1 MSINDFLTSKNV
13 NLLWDVIKEDDLNKA
28 CTVEQLNQLK
38 IFIQR
43 TINEFFEKE
52 IANTSSLKDM
62 NKKYIMFVISYAHR
76 NLLPKKTNVI
86 DISNVEKPELVTFED
101 IKKDKKKNF
110 ELEFQK
116 KQQEFTSALTYKKP
130 ETPNFSDKLDEPIY
144 QSDTLVE
151 KIILQ
156 RTKEEEIFKNNAP
169 MNQEWIKP
177 KETSIKKEKYISENP
192 NLLKIENNI
201 VTPLNDI
208 IDLNTSKKHISWKDQ
223 ETETINVFSKLKK
236 IDYNEEIK
244 NIKEEMKIMH
254 TKIEELDKT
263 MNNILVLLKEKK

>member
-1 MSINDFLTSKNV
+1 M
-13 NLLWDVIKEDDLNKA
+13 

-52 IANTSSLKDM
+52 KANTGSLKDI

-76 NLLPKKTNVI
+76 NLLIKKTNII
-86 DISNVEKPELVTFED
+86 DISNVEKPELVTAED
-101 IKKDKKKNF
+101 IKKDRKNNF
-110 ELEFQK
+110 EIELQK
-116 KQQEFTSALTYKKP
+116 KQQEFTNAVTYKIP

-144 QSDTLVE
+144 QSDTLME

-169 MNQEWIKP
+169 INQEWITP

-192 NLLKIENNI
+192 NLLNIIKIENNI
-201 VTPLNDI
+201 ATPLNDI
-208 IDLNTSKKHISWKDQ
+208 IDLNPSKKHISWKDQ
-223 ETETINVFSKLKK
+223 EIEENETINVFSKLKK

-263 MNNILVLLKEKK
+263 MNNILALLKENKK